1 MAHDPLLTRIRGEYV
16 EMPGLRL
23 TLPQACR
30 LWQLDS
36 ATCRDLLTAL
46 VDERFLYRTRDGS
59 YVFLPTPRATAAKAT
74 LPVPHA
80 RDVRQHRP
88 A

>member
-1 MAHDPLLTRIRGEYV
+1 MTHDLLLTRIRGEYL

-23 TLPQACR
+23 TSAQACR
-30 LWQLDS
+30 LWQLDA
-36 ATCRDLLTAL
+36 ATCYGVLAAL

-59 YVFLPTPRATAAKAT
+59 YVVLPAPRSNAAKTA
-74 LPVPHA
+74 VSVQFPHGA
-80 RDVRQHRP
+80 RHQRS

>member
-1 MAHDPLLTRIRGEYV
+1 MTHDPLLTRIRGEYV

-23 TLPQACR
+23 TLGQACR
-30 LWQLDS
+30 LWQLDP
-36 ATCRDLLTAL
+36 ATCGGLLTTL

-59 YVFLPTPRATAAKAT
+59 YVVLPTPHATAAKAA
-74 LPVPHA
+74 LPIAFSPPA
-80 RDVRQHRP
+80 RRQRP